1 MTDSDATTARLT
13 ARSWSV
19 VDAMMDN
26 VGHSARFDEDTQLE
40 DAALAVRQAG
50 WDQIP
55 WIDGEW
61 PPMDQALEIRMSPGL
76 WRLVVERLRY
86 SLARPV
92 DDECEALER
101 AALVEVERQVDSTD
115 QARQIQ
121 LATQRLEILDAVAL
135 AQNRYAE
142 VSEAIAASAD
152 KYEARAAVG
161 RLLGVREDVA
171 GAVTELIWFRLT
183 AADRRQVR
191 EDRDEIV
198 AELRAAGVEPTWA
211 SGP

>member
-1 MTDSDATTARLT
+1 M
-13 ARSWSV
+13 
-19 VDAMMDN
+19 
-26 VGHSARFDEDTQLE
+26 
-40 DAALAVRQAG
+40 
-50 WDQIP
+50 
-55 WIDGEW
+55 
-61 PPMDQALEIRMSPGL
+61 
-76 WRLVVERLRY
+76 
-86 SLARPV
+86 
-92 DDECEALER
+92 
-101 AALVEVERQVDSTD
+101 DSTD

-135 AQNRYAE
+135 AQNRHAE